1 MDWVR
6 MINQAIT
13 FMEDHLTDE
22 ITLAD
27 IAKSVN
33 LSAFHFQRA
42 FSLLTEMSPA
52 EYLRKRRLSQ
62 AGAELADGKS
72 KVVDVAL
79 KYGYDS
85 PESFTKAF
93 TRFHG
98 SSPMQVKNGSSIRFM
113 NRYTLRITIDGGGI
127 MEYRIEKWEAMD
139 LLVHTGRFHAETS
152 EQEIPAFWDAY
163 YASEELKKVPG
174 YLGVCAQQRTDDDV
188 FSYGIGCKASD
199 VEGIPEG
206 FEILHIPE
214 NTWAV
219 FKCVGPTPKAV
230 QEMWER
236 IYREWLPVA
245 DYELVPDYEIEN
257 YLPGNPASRNYVTE
271 ICFPVKRKTPAV

>member
-6 MINQAIT
+6 MINQAINY
-13 FMEDHLTDE
+13 MEEHLADD

-27 IAKSVN
+27 ISQSVH

-72 KVVDVAL
+72 KVIDVAL
-79 KYGYDS
+79 KYGYES

-98 SSPMQVKNGSSIRFM
+98 VSPMQVKNGSSIRFM
-113 NRYTLRITIDGGGI
+113 NRYSVRITIDGGCI
-127 MEYRIEKWEAMD
+127 MEYKIEKWNALD
-139 LLVHTGRFHAETS
+139 LLVHTGSFHAEKS
-152 EQEIPAFWDAY
+152 DREIPVFWDAY
-163 YASEELKKVPG
+163 YADENLRKIPG
-174 YLGVCAQQRTDDDV
+174 YLGVCAQQKTDSDV
-188 FSYGIGCKASD
+188 FTYGIGCRASD
-199 VEGIPEG
+199 VDGVPEG

-214 NTWAV
+214 HTWAV
-219 FKCVGPTPKAV
+219 FKCVGPMPKAI
-230 QEMWER
+230 QEMWEK
-236 IYREWLPVA
+236 IYREWLPVS
-245 DYELVPDYEIEN
+245 DYELVSDCDIEN
-257 YLPGNPASRNYVTE
+257 YLPGDPASQTYVSE
-271 ICFPVKRKTPAV
+271 ICFPVKRKVSAV